1 VTPESQ
7 SSGFSSGSSGPAENA
22 KAAFETISESAS
34 DFFQTAKRT
43 VCSEVEEHPTRTLLI
58 AAGVG
63 LAVGA
68 LWAASRYR
76 FDNSS
81 DWSKLPH
88 QTLHALKKFGVA

>member
-7 SSGFSSGSSGPAENA
+7 SSGFSSGSAENA
-22 KAAFETISESAS
+22 KAAFDTISERAS
-34 DFFQTAKRT
+34 DFFETAKRT

-63 LAVGA
+63 LAIGA
-68 LWAASRYR
+68 LWAANRYR

-81 DWSKLPH
+81 EWSRLPR
-88 QTLHALKKFGVA
+88 QTLHALRKFGSA